1 MGAALDVCSRDFSF
15 VEVLVTL
22 LKAMAVIGIGLAVF
36 LVMGVALI
44 CFARLITGCADRW
57 MEGRD

>member
-22 LKAMAVIGIGLAVF
+22 LKAMALIGIGLAVF
-36 LVMGVALI
+36 FVMGVALI
-44 CFARLITGCADRW
+44 CFARLITGWADRW
-57 MEGRD
+57 MEGRE

>member
-1 MGAALDVCSRDFSF
+1 MGSLSSACERDFSF

-22 LKAMAVIGIGLAVF
+22 LKAMALIGIGLAVF

-44 CFARLITGCADRW
+44 CFARLITGWADRW
-57 MEGRD
+57 MEGRE

>member
-22 LKAMAVIGIGLAVF
+22 LKAMAVVGIGLAVF
-36 LVMGVALI
+36 VVMGVLLI
-44 CFARLITGCADRW
+44 CFARLIVGWADRW
-57 MEGRD
+57 MEGR